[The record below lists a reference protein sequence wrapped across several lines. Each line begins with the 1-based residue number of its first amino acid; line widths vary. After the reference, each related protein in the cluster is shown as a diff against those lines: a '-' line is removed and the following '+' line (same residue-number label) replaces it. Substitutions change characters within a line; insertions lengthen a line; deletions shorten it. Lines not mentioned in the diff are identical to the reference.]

1 MKQLKN
7 FTLKFVGVMIAV
19 MAFVFGFT
27 SCNDDTATDSSSFAL
42 YYTSM
47 TDISPTMTGTIASPT
62 YKGATPSGFT
72 ITGVTFG
79 DDDQPYTGDSFVI
92 DETTG
97 AVTIS
102 NTSELQ
108 IGKYKI
114 SVSCIAGGKSYYFQ
128 DAIIV
133 NFMKAVPD
141 GITVEP
147 AELQVEY
154 ADILNTEDQT
164 ITLPTAQVKT
174 DGEHISIT
182 GYEISSIRKGEQI
195 IENFPNPLF
204 AISSTGEISVVRG
217 NQSIE
222 IGTYILNLK
231 LNTAVAGSDSE
242 LGLYADAVKINV
254 ISKPLSLNYEPNEDL
269 LEESTTNETEYL
281 SKEPIL
287 EGSLEGVNYSIASIS
302 PSTDKITIDPTTGKI
317 VVAKGHGFSNGESYT
332 VSVLV
337 KNQFCEEGV
346 VFEDVFKLNIVEFIE
361 PIANFSYPETTVK
374 QALKIDVQKNPGFQG
389 GGNLT
394 FAFSEEDKTK
404 YDGILTLD
412 EKTGEISAPKYN
424 TLEIGN
430 YEVHVIATNN
440 KTPEGVEAVLR
451 LNINENENYFTTI
464 NYGNNLGEGGIEL
477 DGEIYNNQFR
487 FTGTSGANGKT
498 FSPKSLDL
506 KGSGQT
512 VKWSISLPRDLAG
525 TTIDQSTGT
534 ITLAGTSNKQIRFA
548 LITAKVGNNEEEA
561 IERTVP
567 FFVSIYDKNNQA
579 NVLYTP
585 FVFHVNPEIGG
596 TSVPPVVNKESVAKM
611 DFRRDF
617 FYINIDGVDT
627 DGIDLISNT
636 VKLGDSNHDNFLG
649 AIWDKYYEK
658 AGKSEYGSKGPVSY
672 YLNEGK
678 LNSAMAYID
687 NVNDFSIVVPPN
699 RWYAD
704 GWADGVFFGQIVFGD
719 ADDTIDYI
727 DGSDN
732 PNKINPVVIWFDK
745 NYNPEKN

>member
-7 FTLKFVGVMIAV
+7 FTLKFVGVMIAT
-19 MAFVFGFT
+19 MAFMLGFA
-27 SCNDDTATDSSSFAL
+27 SCNDDTTTDSSSFAL

-62 YKGATPSGFT
+62 YKGATPSGFS

-128 DAIIV
+128 NAIIV

-254 ISKPLSLNYEPNEDL
+254 ISKPLSLTYNPNEDL
-269 LEESTTNETEYL
+269 LEESATNETEYI
-281 SKEPIL
+281 SKEPKL

-346 VFEDVFKLNIVEFIE
+346 VFEDVFKLNIVEFID
-361 PIANFSYPETTVK
+361 PIANFSYPEITVK

-424 TLEIGN
+424 TLEVGN

-440 KTPEGVEAVLR
+440 KTPEGVEAVLK

-464 NYGNNLGEGGIEL
+464 NYGNNLGEGQSEL
-477 DGEIYNNQFR
+477 EGEEYNNQFR

-498 FSPKSLDL
+498 FAPKPLDL

-512 VKWSISLPRDLAG
+512 VKWTIKTGKNIGPDAVSP
-525 TTIDQSTGT
+525 TTINEQDGT
-534 ITLAGTSNKQIRFA
+534 ITVNGVQNNQVSFVLVTVE
-548 LITAKVGNNEEEA
+548 VGEGEEA
-561 IERTVP
+561 IARTVP
-567 FFVSIYDKNNQA
+567 FFISIYNGTNSG

-585 FVFHVNPEIGG
+585 FVFRVNPQNGG
-596 TSVPPVVNKESVAKM
+596 RTTLPFINPENVRYL
-611 DFRRDF
+611 DFRRNF
-617 FYINIDGVDT
+617 TYINIDGVNSEGT
-627 DGIDLISNT
+627 PFVSNSENMGST
-636 VKLGDSNHDNFLG
+636 NKDHFLG
-649 AIWDKYYEK
+649 SMWDLYYGSG
-658 AGKSEYGSKGPVSY
+658 ANYGSKDPVSY
-672 YLNEGK
+672 FSNKSDLSKALLYV
-678 LNSAMAYID
+678 D
-687 NVNDFSIVVPPN
+687 NANGYSIVVNPN
-699 RWYAD
+699 KWYND
-704 GWADGVFFGQIVFGD
+704 GWADGVFFGQMTFSMDESSIN
-719 ADDTIDYI
+719 
-727 DGSDN
+727 DGTQIF
-732 PNKINPVVIWFDK
+732 PMVIWFDK
-745 NYNPEKN
+745 DYTKK

>member
-1 MKQLKN
+1 MYNPNSTKAEEFISHQEILDTIEYAEKN
-7 FTLKFVGVMIAV
+7 KDNKILLNEILEKAKFKKGLTHREASVLLACNNDEINNEIFTLAKQIKEDFYGNRIVLFAPLYLSNYCINGCTYCPYHAKNTHIPRKKMTQEEIRNEVIALQDMGHKRLAIESGEDPINNPIEYILESINTIYSIKHKNGAIRRV
-19 MAFVFGFT
+19 NVNIA
-27 SCNDDTATDSSSFAL
+27 AT
-42 YYTSM
+42 
-47 TDISPTMTGTIASPT
+47 
-62 YKGATPSGFT
+62 
-72 ITGVTFG
+72 
-79 DDDQPYTGDSFVI
+79 
-92 DETTG
+92 
-97 AVTIS
+97 
-102 NTSELQ
+102 
-108 IGKYKI
+108 
-114 SVSCIAGGKSYYFQ
+114 
-128 DAIIV
+128 
-133 NFMKAVPD
+133 
-141 GITVEP
+141 TVEN
-147 AELQVEY
+147 Y
-154 ADILNTEDQT
+154 
-164 ITLPTAQVKT
+164 
-174 DGEHISIT
+174 
-182 GYEISSIRKGEQI
+182 RKLHE
-195 IENFPNPLF
+195 
-204 AISSTGEISVVRG
+204 AK
-217 NQSIE
+217 

-269 LEESTTNETEYL
+269 LEESTTNETEYI
-281 SKEPIL
+281 SKEPKL

-732 PNKINPVVIWFDK
+732 PNKVNPVVIWFDK
-745 NYNPEKN
+745 DYNPEKN